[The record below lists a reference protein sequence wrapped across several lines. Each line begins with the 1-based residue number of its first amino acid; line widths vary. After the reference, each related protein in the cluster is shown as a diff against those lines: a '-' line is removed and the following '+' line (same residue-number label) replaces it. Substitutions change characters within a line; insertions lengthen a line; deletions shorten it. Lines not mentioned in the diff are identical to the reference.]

1 MTKLRPSNILIIWEK
16 SLYLKKSILKWLFF
30 LFKLKNDTHSPR
42 PHPPKKI
49 VSADMMTKSNSVAR
63 GQNIFTNMALEEKSL
78 ATPVLVHTHWG
89 SFIMPIF

>member
-1 MTKLRPSNILIIWEK
+1 MTP
-16 SLYLKKSILKWLFF
+16 
-30 LFKLKNDTHSPR
+30 T
-42 PHPPKKI
+42 PPKKI